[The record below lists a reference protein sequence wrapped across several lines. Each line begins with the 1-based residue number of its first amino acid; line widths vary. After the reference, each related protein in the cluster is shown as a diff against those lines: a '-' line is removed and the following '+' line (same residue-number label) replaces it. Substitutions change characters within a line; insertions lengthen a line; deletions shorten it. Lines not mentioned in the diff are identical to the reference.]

1 VKLFPVWTPEFTG
14 AVFQIIPVAS

>member
-14 AVFQIIPVAS
+14 AIFQIILVAS